1 MERNEVGMT
10 ETESLQLITS
20 MINKARNRFNETGT
34 MYLLFGWVILICCLA
49 QFVALY
55 FFKNHNAYYIWYLT
69 WAAVIYQVVYLR
81 KKRATDKTRTYTGEI
96 IGFVWLVFIICISL
110 LIFLQIYLKSPVTI
124 NPSILIMYGMPT
136 FLSGVILKSDAL
148 KIGGIFCWLLAVVSM
163 FISYE
168 FQLLLI
174 ALAVVVAWIVPGY
187 LLKQKFKK
195 EN

>member
-1 MERNEVGMT
+1 MESNEMQMT
-10 ETESLQLITS
+10 EKESLQLITS
-20 MINKARNRFNETGT
+20 MINKARNRFNETGAL
-34 MYLLFGWVILICCLA
+34 YLLYGWVILICCLV

-55 FFKNHNAYYIWYLT
+55 FFKNHHVYYIWYFT

-136 FLSGVILKSDAL
+136 FLSGVILKSNAL
-148 KIGGIFCWLLAVVSM
+148 KRGGVCCWLLAVLSM
-163 FISYE
+163 FIAYE

-174 ALAVVVAWIVPGY
+174 ALAVILAWIVPGY
-187 LLKQKFKK
+187 LFKRKFKK